1 VLGAIAGMLGTIQ
14 TTEVLKFVTG
24 SGDLLT
30 NTLLTFNAKNMDFR
44 KIKLKRQK
52 NCPIC
57 GENPTVTELID
68 GEQPVCD
75 VP

>member
-1 VLGAIAGMLGTIQ
+1 
-14 TTEVLKFVTG
+14 
-24 SGDLLT
+24 
-30 NTLLTFNAKNMDFR
+30 MDFR

-75 VP
+75 LP